1 MGSQWAILVGD
12 RSLSW
17 FLILGVRVTVVGNRS
32 YWNCPFCPR
41 LEICPV
47 SWYESSAHRI
57 RGGPYHIP
65 IKLSGLV
72 FYRDMEDV
80 SRILR
85 TESNRSLRCSCY
97 AEWGTFAGRDEQKFC
112 PLIHCHWS
120 DGRLPFW
127 LYQKRGLEFFC
138 TYKGQM
144 FTVWPYVY
152 VTSPTECPIS
162 TVQRGPGQDTLWHV
176 VLSHCSDVVKTT
188 GNRARWAQMCVLC

>member
-72 FYRDMEDV
+72 FYRNMEDV
-80 SRILR
+80 SRILW
-85 TESNRSLRCSCY
+85 TESNRSLHCSCY
-97 AEWGTFAGRDEQKFC
+97 AEWGTFAGRDEQKLC

-120 DGRLPFW
+120 DGCLPFW
-127 LYQKRGLEFFC
+127 LSGKRIRIFLHLRGSNVHCVALC
-138 TYKGQM
+138 LCY
-144 FTVWPYVY
+144 
-152 VTSPTECPIS
+152 IS
-162 TVQRGPGQDTLWHV
+162 YWM
-176 VLSHCSDVVKTT
+176 SY
-188 GNRARWAQMCVLC
+188 